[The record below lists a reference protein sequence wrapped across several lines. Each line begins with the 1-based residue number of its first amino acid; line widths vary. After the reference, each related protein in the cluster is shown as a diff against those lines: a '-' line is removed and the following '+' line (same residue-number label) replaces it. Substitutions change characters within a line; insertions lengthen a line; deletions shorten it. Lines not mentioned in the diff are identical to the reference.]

1 MDDQH
6 PVIQLLLSLVYRQ
19 GAVRRVEKVQVSQ
32 IYRQPLAL
40 EQQQLLEQLCAE
52 RYVGLLIFALG
63 KYKKV
68 YTPKEINELVNSFLL
83 EFVAYQK
90 SYNGIDG
97 ISMELLRQ
105 QFQRFVEWKWLKK
118 LIENKL
124 CHC

>member
-105 QFQRFVEWKWLKK
+105 QFQRFVEWK
-118 LIENKL
+118 
-124 CHC
+124 